1 MTVPVPRLAL
11 VLARATNGV
20 IGKEGGLPWHLPED
34 LKHFRRLTMGHAI
47 LMGRKTYESVGK
59 PLPGRRN
66 IVISRRPGY
75 VIPGCEVA
83 KSVDDAIALA
93 RQTDPSPRVIGGVA
107 VYLEALSQA
116 DTIFLTEV
124 DLDVEGDA
132 IMPPFAAAEWQ
143 EVERRAGET
152 PGVSFVTLVRRQTAD
167 PHGEQKR
174 GQEGE

>member
-1 MTVPVPRLAL
+1 MFSISLLAL

-93 RQTDPSPRVIGGVA
+93 RQTDPSPRVIGGGA
-107 VYLEALSQA
+107 VYLEEPSQA
-116 DTIFLTEV
+116 ATIVLTDVVLEV
-124 DLDVEGDA
+124 QGDGV
-132 IMPPFAAAEWQ
+132 MAA
-143 EVERRAGET
+143 
-152 PGVSFVTLVRRQTAD
+152 FVA
-167 PHGEQKR
+167 PW
-174 GQEGE
+174 GQ